1 MDLVMQ
7 GGGVDGSR
15 RRRPFQI
22 EKTADKKILRYEWG

>member
-7 GGGVDGSR
+7 GGGVGGSR

-22 EKTADKKILRYEWG
+22 EKTADAKTPRYE